1 MWQANWLF
9 SGIKGDG
16 MKKTVKTVKKEYA
29 IWIFVLLV
37 LVFYLSWALAAPF
50 DASPDES
57 MRYQIVEFIVKHGTL
72 PDGRDPEIRNANWGI
87 SYAFNPILPYMA
99 GAVFAKVVQV
109 FTDSFRATV
118 IAARMVN
125 VLLGCGTA
133 WFTWKIGE
141 LLFRKKETGRL
152 FAVLV
157 CFLPGTC
164 FLFSYINTDG
174 LALFTTAWILYC
186 WCRACKEGWTLK
198 VCVQMGIAMGLCMLS
213 YYNAYGYLLM
223 SAVFFAGCMMKCGEQ
238 KWDWQQL
245 LKKGCLM
252 LGIVFLVAGWWF
264 IRSGILY
271 DGDFLGMKTS
281 SIYAE
286 KYAIDELKPSN
297 RVLPVNMEMSVLDM
311 IWWVPGEWQHNW
323 LVTVLVSFVGTFGHL
338 DIFMPYLW
346 SKVYLIVFAVGI
358 LGNSWRL
365 RREFC
370 LTTEFV
376 KRAGMKLLRDESVCI
391 DQSFYL
397 YGRPD
402 AEKVGRG
409 ISRRKTPKELVN
421 GMDLKKPVIVLDHE
435 PRQLEELN
443 QAGVDLDLCGHT
455 HDGQL
460 FPGNIT
466 IHLFWKNPYG
476 YRKVGNAHQI
486 VTSGVGLFG
495 PNMRVGTKAEIVVV
509 NVDFR

>member
-37 LVFYLSWALAAPF
+37 FVFYLSWALAAPF
-50 DASPDES
+50 DASSDES

-125 VLLGCGTA
+125 VLLGCGMA

-152 FAVLV
+152 FTVLV

-213 YYNAYGYLLM
+213 YYNAYGYPVSYTHLTLP
-223 SAVFFAGCMMKCGEQ
+223 
-238 KWDWQQL
+238 
-245 LKKGCLM
+245 
-252 LGIVFLVAGWWF
+252 
-264 IRSGILY
+264 
-271 DGDFLGMKTS
+271 T
-281 SIYAE
+281 
-286 KYAIDELKPSN
+286 N
-297 RVLPVNMEMSVLDM
+297 REV
-311 IWWVPGEWQHNW
+311 
-323 LVTVLVSFVGTFGHL
+323 
-338 DIFMPYLW
+338 
-346 SKVYLIVFAVGI
+346 
-358 LGNSWRL
+358 
-365 RREFC
+365 
-370 LTTEFV
+370 
-376 KRAGMKLLRDESVCI
+376 
-391 DQSFYL
+391 
-397 YGRPD
+397 
-402 AEKVGRG
+402 
-409 ISRRKTPKELVN
+409 
-421 GMDLKKPVIVLDHE
+421 
-435 PRQLEELN
+435 
-443 QAGVDLDLCGHT
+443 
-455 HDGQL
+455 
-460 FPGNIT
+460 
-466 IHLFWKNPYG
+466 
-476 YRKVGNAHQI
+476 
-486 VTSGVGLFG
+486 
-495 PNMRVGTKAEIVVV
+495 
-509 NVDFR
+509 

>member
-1 MWQANWLF
+1 M
-9 SGIKGDG
+9 
-16 MKKTVKTVKKEYA
+16 
-29 IWIFVLLV
+29 
-37 LVFYLSWALAAPF
+37 
-50 DASPDES
+50 
-57 MRYQIVEFIVKHGTL
+57 
-72 PDGRDPEIRNANWGI
+72 
-87 SYAFNPILPYMA
+87 
-99 GAVFAKVVQV
+99 
-109 FTDSFRATV
+109 
-118 IAARMVN
+118 
-125 VLLGCGTA
+125 A

-152 FAVLV
+152 FTVLV

-223 SAVFFAGCMMKCGEQ
+223 SAVFFVGCMMKCGEQ

-297 RVLPVNMEMSVLDM
+297 RVLPVNMGMSVLDM

-376 KRAGMKLLRDESVCI
+376 KKEKKT
-391 DQSFYL
+391 
-397 YGRPD
+397 D
-402 AEKVGRG
+402 ADGILITEIWRKNRWWNMRNWMHICMVG
-409 ISRRKTPKELVN
+409 T
-421 GMDLKKPVIVLDHE
+421 MVI
-435 PRQLEELN
+435 P
-443 QAGVDLDLCGHT
+443 
-455 HDGQL
+455 
-460 FPGNIT
+460 
-466 IHLFWKNPYG
+466 
-476 YRKVGNAHQI
+476 
-486 VTSGVGLFG
+486 VGLLVYYACLLYTS
-495 PNMRVGTKAEIVVV
+495 PSPR
-509 NVDFR
+509 DCS

>member
-16 MKKTVKTVKKEYA
+16 MKKTVKTVKKGYA

-37 LVFYLSWALAAPF
+37 FVFYLSWALAAPF

-125 VLLGCGTA
+125 VLLGCGMA

-238 KWDWQQL
+238 QWDWQQL

-297 RVLPVNMEMSVLDM
+297 RVLPVNMGMSVLDM

-376 KRAGMKLLRDESVCI
+376 KKEKKA
-391 DQSFYL
+391 
-397 YGRPD
+397 D
-402 AEKVGRG
+402 ADGILITEIWRKNRWWNMRNWMHICMVGA
-409 ISRRKTPKELVN
+409 
-421 GMDLKKPVIVLDHE
+421 MVI
-435 PRQLEELN
+435 P
-443 QAGVDLDLCGHT
+443 
-455 HDGQL
+455 
-460 FPGNIT
+460 
-466 IHLFWKNPYG
+466 
-476 YRKVGNAHQI
+476 
-486 VTSGVGLFG
+486 VGLLVYYAYASDFQAQG
-495 PNMRVGTKAEIVVV
+495 RYIMPMALPFFYFVTLGYENWSEKLIRNEKISIWICRIGQGTAAISVLLTYVLV
-509 NVDFR
+509 YRAAY